1 MTFYIPPVFLFGN
14 KVRHIKHNQEKNKA
28 EYKTATETGI
38 QIENRN
44 IKRIEELEKENTELK
59 EHKENLIWLDK
70 KKDKEIEK
78 LEEENKKLKEDFDN
92 YKNKVSEDMKGI
104 VKNQTENIKL
114 FDRIKGEYKKLE
126 KENKRLKNRIKNWK
140 FIRGIISDC
149 IMLALL
155 CLMCSWILCMFLYHL
170 VSVLIGLTVP
180 VYNFKYNSTSTPDCY
195 DTSTYR

>member
-14 KVRHIKHNQEKNKA
+14 KVRHIRNNQEKNKA

-78 LEEENKKLKEDFDN
+78 LEEENRNLKSELSKFRDSFKKYRDYEKEELAESCYDLARENEKLKEE
-92 YKNKVSEDMKGI
+92 NKWFNK
-104 VKNQTENIKL
+104 KIKQAG
-114 FDRIKGEYKKLE
+114 KYVATTM
-126 KENKRLKNRIKNWK
+126 KENQKLQEEIGK
-140 FIRGIISDC
+140 
-149 IMLALL
+149 
-155 CLMCSWILCMFLYHL
+155 L
-170 VSVLIGLTVP
+170 VM
-180 VYNFKYNSTSTPDCY
+180 K
-195 DTSTYR
+195 

>member
-14 KVRHIKHNQEKNKA
+14 KVRHIRNNQEKNKA

-78 LEEENKKLKEDFDN
+78 LEQENKKIKAD
-92 YKNKVSEDMKGI
+92 Y
-104 VKNQTENIKL
+104 IKL
-114 FDRIKGEYKKLE
+114 SKIVETTWWYKASYVNELRDKIVKLE
-126 KENKRLKNRIKNWK
+126 KELEIYKKQYKHSMWEDYIDEDLYDL
-140 FIRGIISDC
+140 DC
-149 IMLALL
+149 
-155 CLMCSWILCMFLYHL
+155 
-170 VSVLIGLTVP
+170 
-180 VYNFKYNSTSTPDCY
+180 
-195 DTSTYR
+195 